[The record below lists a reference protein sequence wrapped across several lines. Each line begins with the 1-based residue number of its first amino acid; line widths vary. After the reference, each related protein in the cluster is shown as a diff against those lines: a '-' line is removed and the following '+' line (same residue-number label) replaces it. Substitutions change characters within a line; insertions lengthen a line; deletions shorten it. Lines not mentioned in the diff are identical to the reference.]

1 MKQVRYPLIP
11 IRMVRPTMPVLVAA
25 CASAVMLAGCGGGN
39 TSSSALTAATT
50 KPLTCD
56 DSMKAAFKPDA
67 NTTVTLVK
75 AFKKGQDMNLSGTPS
90 GVLAPNDECLVKLN
104 VGPGNP
110 GPAGA
115 PSTSPG
121 IGIEVW
127 LPTPANWNN
136 RIHVLGGGGF
146 SGDPNISSLT
156 AISGIAA
163 PGNGG
168 SPASVAGVEGAV
180 SAITDTGHA
189 STDTAGTGASGD
201 GAFAMNPDGSI
212 NTTLWTDFASRG
224 IHEMAIEAKALAAA
238 YYTTPVKY
246 SYWDGCSTGGR
257 QGNEEAQTNPNDF
270 DGILAGDAAINW
282 TSFITGELYPQ
293 TVMQRDLGGA
303 LLTTA
308 QLDGVSAAAVS
319 ACDSAL
325 TGKHDG
331 FISNPDACTYDPTLD
346 KTVLCPSSGGTNT
359 TAACVSTVQA
369 QAINKMWYGQTV
381 DGSAPAP
388 AVANGFS
395 QQLQANQLWFGMERG
410 TQMGTLSAFGIPGL
424 AGAINGVPAPF
435 TIATGQVALELQK
448 STLATPDFINAT
460 GNGMNG
466 WESLSYA
473 DLANASAQGLALQ
486 PRFGNINANNPDLTN
501 FKARNG
507 KLIAYHGMADQ
518 LITIQGTTNYYVNAA
533 AKMGGIP
540 ATQAFYRYFQI
551 PGMGHCLGVGT
562 VNGVAG
568 VSPAANPPLPAPNQ
582 LYSALTNW
590 VENGVAPDKIPLQNS
605 DASITRPICMYP
617 SKLTYI
623 GGSVGAASSFTCS

>member
-11 IRMVRPTMPVLVAA
+11 AGMVRPTIPVLVAA
-25 CASAVMLAGCGGGN
+25 CASAVMLAACGGGN

-67 NTTVTLVK
+67 NTTVTLVQ
-75 AFKKGQDMNLSGTPS
+75 AFKKGQDMNLTGTPS

-127 LPTPANWNN
+127 LPTPTNWNN

-146 SGDPNISSLT
+146 AGDPNVSSLT
-156 AISGIAA
+156 RISGIAA
-163 PGNGG
+163 PGNDG

-201 GAFAMNPDGSI
+201 GAFAMNPDGSV
-212 NTTLWTDFASRG
+212 NTALWTDFASRG
-224 IHEMAIEAKALAAA
+224 IHEMAVETKALAAA

-246 SYWDGCSTGGR
+246 AYWDGCSTGGR

-319 ACDSAL
+319 ACDSTL

-346 KTVLCPSSGGTNT
+346 KTALCPSSGGTNT

-369 QAINKMWYGQTV
+369 QAVNKMWYGQTV

-388 AVANGFS
+388 LVANGFS
-395 QQLQANQLWFGMERG
+395 QQL
-410 TQMGTLSAFGIPGL
+410 
-424 AGAINGVPAPF
+424 
-435 TIATGQVALELQK
+435 
-448 STLATPDFINAT
+448 
-460 GNGMNG
+460 
-466 WESLSYA
+466 
-473 DLANASAQGLALQ
+473 
-486 PRFGNINANNPDLTN
+486 
-501 FKARNG
+501 
-507 KLIAYHGMADQ
+507 
-518 LITIQGTTNYYVNAA
+518 
-533 AKMGGIP
+533 
-540 ATQAFYRYFQI
+540 
-551 PGMGHCLGVGT
+551 
-562 VNGVAG
+562 
-568 VSPAANPPLPAPNQ
+568 
-582 LYSALTNW
+582 
-590 VENGVAPDKIPLQNS
+590 
-605 DASITRPICMYP
+605 
-617 SKLTYI
+617 
-623 GGSVGAASSFTCS
+623 

>member
-1 MKQVRYPLIP
+1 MKRVRYPLMQS
-11 IRMVRPTMPVLVAA
+11 RMVRLGLPVLVAT
-25 CASAVMLAGCGGGN
+25 CASVVLLAACGGN

-75 AFKKGQDMNLSGTPS
+75 AFKKGDDINVSGTAS
-90 GVLAPNDECLVKLN
+90 GVKAANDECLVKLN

-115 PSTSPG
+115 PSTSAG

-127 LPTPANWNN
+127 LPSPANWNS

-146 SGDPNISSLT
+146 VGDPAVSSLT
-156 AISGIAA
+156 Q
-163 PGNGG
+163 
-168 SPASVAGVEGAV
+168 VAGIEFTGIDGSAAGVAGGEGAV
-180 SAITDTGHA
+180 SAVTDTGHA
-189 STDTAGTGASGD
+189 SSDPLGATGD

-224 IHEMAIEAKALAAA
+224 IHEMAVETKALAAA

-282 TSFITGELYPQ
+282 TRFITGELYPQ
-293 TVMQRDLGGA
+293 TVMQRDLGG
-303 LLTTA
+303 LPLTSA

-319 ACDSAL
+319 ACDSTV

-331 FISNPDACTYDPTLD
+331 FISNPDACTYDPALD
-346 KTVLCPSSGGTNT
+346 KTVLCPSSGGTNAT
-359 TAACVSTVQA
+359 SACVSTVQA
-369 QAINKMWYGQTV
+369 QAINKMWYGQTT

-395 QQLQANQLWFGMERG
+395 LQLQPNQLWFGMERG
-410 TQMGTLSAFGIPGL
+410 TQLSMTALGLPGL
-424 AGAINGVPAPF
+424 AGSANGVPVPF
-435 TIATGQVALELQK
+435 SIATGQVALELQK

-460 GNGMNG
+460 GNGANG
-466 WESLSYA
+466 WKSLSYA
-473 DLANASAQGLALQ
+473 DLANASAQGVALQ
-486 PRFGNINANNPDLTN
+486 TQFGNINTDNPDLTN

-507 KLIAYHGMADQ
+507 KLIAYHGTADQ
-518 LITIQGTTNYYVNAA
+518 LITIQGTNNYYNNVA
-533 AKMGGIP
+533 AKMGGIA

-582 LYSALTNW
+582 LYTALTNW

-605 DASITRPICMYP
+605 DASLTRPICMYP
-617 SKLTYI
+617 SKLTYT
-623 GGSVGAASSFTCS
+623 GGNVGAVSSFTCS